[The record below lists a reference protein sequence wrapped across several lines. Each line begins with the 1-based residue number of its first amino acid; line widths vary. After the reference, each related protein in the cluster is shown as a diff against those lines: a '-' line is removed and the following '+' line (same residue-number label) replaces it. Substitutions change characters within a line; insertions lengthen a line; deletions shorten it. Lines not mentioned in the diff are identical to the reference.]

1 MRTEKTCRRG
11 QAMIEMAIGMLVF
24 ALILGGLISFGSIIP
39 ESMRLQ
45 TMVRRMAGYDAQK
58 ATIGEG
64 DGAPLPAIES
74 VLSEPEIRPVS
85 APEPFSDALTHPFD
99 FRKQSLNFAVSIDPG
114 TAEWIWGGETT
125 FRGLE
130 ECHMPVMTIP
140 EFPAEEVIK

>member
-1 MRTEKTCRRG
+1 MRTDKACRRG

-45 TMVRRMAGYDAQK
+45 TMVRRMAGYDAQRE
-58 ATIGEG
+58 TSGDG
-64 DGAPLPAIES
+64 DGAPMHAIDS
-74 VLSEPEIRPVS
+74 VLSEPEILPVG
-85 APEPFSDALTHPFD
+85 APERFAEATTRPFE
-99 FRKQSLNFAVSIDPG
+99 FRSRSLNFAIDIEEG
-114 TAEWIWGGETT
+114 SAEWIWGGETT

-140 EFPAEEVIK
+140 EFPVEEVVK

>member
-45 TMVRRMAGYDAQK
+45 TMVRRMAGYDAQR
-58 ATIGEG
+58 ATAGEG
-64 DGAPLPAIES
+64 DGAPMLALES

-85 APEPFSDALTHPFD
+85 APEPFSDASVDMGRRDLLP
-99 FRKQSLNFAVSIDPG
+99 RA
-114 TAEWIWGGETT
+114 GGMPHAHNDHSRIPR
-125 FRGLE
+125 RGGN
-130 ECHMPVMTIP
+130 
-140 EFPAEEVIK
+140 